1 MDLNK
6 IPEADLL
13 QKYLDGTI
21 TEPESIAL
29 FAFIR
34 EHSIEGNTSLE
45 EVLQKNYQEAF
56 TSPAGLSIEA
66 RKRILDKL
74 MIATEVT
81 DTGSAPGD
89 SGTAVVPLRRRWWH
103 YAAAAAIVVGIAVG
117 TIIWFNQYHQKNS
130 LTNLLEK
137 AEKIGPGTER
147 AILKLGNGQRLPL
160 DSANGNIMQ
169 SGNLTVVN
177 YGGKLDYEGKTDVP
191 EYHTLT
197 TPRGGQYKVQLPDGT
212 DVWLNAES
220 AIVYPTAFTGDQRK
234 VKVTGE
240 VYFEVA
246 KQAGKPFVVDVDGKA
261 VVEVLGTHFNISAYT
276 DEKNIKT
283 TLLEGSVR
291 ILHHREMAVL
301 RPGQQAQI
309 ADLEINVINNPDIE
323 TVMAWRNGVFHFN
336 NARLDE
342 VLRQLA
348 RWYDVDIVYEK
359 EIPGIVFK
367 GDLKRDLNLSQAL
380 IILSQLGVHF
390 NIEGKKLIVVP

>member
-1 MDLNK
+1 MGPNK
-6 IPEADLL
+6 IPAAALL

-21 TEPESIAL
+21 SEPESEVL

-34 EHSIEGNTSLE
+34 ENSVEGDTNLE
-45 EVLQKNYQEAF
+45 EVLQKAYQQAF
-56 TSPAGLSIEA
+56 AAPDELSIEA

-74 MIATEVT
+74 MITT
-81 DTGSAPGD
+81 SAPEIISD
-89 SGTAVVPLRRRWWH
+89 PEVSRTVVHTLRRRWWR
-103 YAAAAAIVVGIAVG
+103 YVAAAVIAAGIAG
-117 TIIWFNQYHQKNS
+117 GAITWFNQHREKDS
-130 LTNLLEK
+130 LATLMEK

-169 SGNLTVVN
+169 SGNLIVNN

-191 EYHTLT
+191 EYHTLI

-240 VYFEVA
+240 AYFEVA
-246 KQAGKPFVVDVDGKA
+246 RQAGKPFVVDVDGKA
-261 VVEVLGTHFNISAYT
+261 VVEVLGTHFNISAYA
-276 DEKNIKT
+276 DEKQIQT

-301 RPGQQAQI
+301 RPGQQAQL
-309 ADLEINVINNPDIE
+309 ANLEINVINNPDLE

-348 RWYDVDIVYEK
+348 RWYDLDIVYEK

-367 GDLKRDLNLSQAL
+367 GDLKKDLNLSQAL